1 MARRVRGARDGMG
14 NSVYDDDAAKALVRA
29 QYARVLEES
38 TSKRLRVEE
47 GVAGELVAKS
57 MVILNEIDP
66 GIRCFY
72 VVLCV
77 SKQLASSRAV

>member
-14 NSVYDDDAAKALVRA
+14 NTVYNDDVVKTLVRT

-38 TSKRLRVEE
+38 TSRRLRVEE

-57 MVILNEIDP
+57 MVTLNEIDP
-66 GIRCFY
+66 GIHTSMLSYAFLIRLALY
-72 VVLCV
+72 RVV
-77 SKQLASSRAV
+77 